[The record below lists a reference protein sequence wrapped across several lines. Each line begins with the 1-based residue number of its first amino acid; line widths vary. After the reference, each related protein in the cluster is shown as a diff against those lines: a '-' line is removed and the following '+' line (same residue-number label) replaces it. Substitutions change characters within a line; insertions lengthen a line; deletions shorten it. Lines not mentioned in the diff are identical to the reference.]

1 MKKFFYTLILSVFVI
16 LDSNAQ
22 SKAEKQIEVAVES
35 LKNAMI
41 SGSRE
46 QLQNIAADQLMYG
59 HSGGKVED
67 KAAFVEAIASGKSD
81 FVTIDLTEQTI
92 KVSGKTAVVRHKLSA
107 QTNDGGKP
115 GSVNLVIMLTFAKQS
130 GNWKLLGRQA
140 VRLPQ

>member
-1 MKKFFYTLILSVFVI
+1 MKKFFYTLILSVFVAFN
-16 LDSNAQ
+16 SNAQ
-22 SKAEKQIEVAVES
+22 SKAEKQVAAAVES

-41 SGSRE
+41 SGNRE

-92 KVSGKTAVVRHKLSA
+92 KVSGKTAVVRHK
-107 QTNDGGKP
+107 
-115 GSVNLVIMLTFAKQS
+115 
-130 GNWKLLGRQA
+130 
-140 VRLPQ
+140 